1 MYLKGSCIAN
11 SEALKMAQLL
21 LPLSGPFMSTH
32 FITKKKGFR

>member
-1 MYLKGSCIAN
+1 MYLKGSCIAH

-32 FITKKKGFR
+32 YEKKGI